1 MLHTIIDV
9 IDTNNIQTSQ
19 TGFVLEITSEFKHLV
34 TLNLRHLREL
44 SRIELIKIG
53 VTSYGSIVE
62 ANKLASILNFEL
74 DEDLRKYVKS
84 KELVSEEKKC

>member
-9 IDTNNIQTSQ
+9 IDTNNIQVSQ
-19 TGFVLEITSEFKHLV
+19 TGFVLERTSEFKHLV

-44 SRIELIKIG
+44 SRSELIKIG
-53 VTSYGSIVE
+53 VTSYRSIVE
-62 ANKLASILNFEL
+62 AYKLASILYFEL